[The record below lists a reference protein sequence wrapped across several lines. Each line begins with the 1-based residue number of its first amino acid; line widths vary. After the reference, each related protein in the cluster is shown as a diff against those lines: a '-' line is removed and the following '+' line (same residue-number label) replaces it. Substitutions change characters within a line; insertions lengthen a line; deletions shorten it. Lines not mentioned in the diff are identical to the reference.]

1 MDYAPWHEVPEVPVP
16 TTLYKYCSPERI
28 DIVENL
34 QIRFS
39 RPSEFNDTFDSYHL
53 IPAAAG
59 QPAKAERLRL
69 RARLG
74 VLCLTERSDN
84 QLMWVN
90 YAKDHTG
97 FVIGFDA
104 RSAFFGEDERLLRKV
119 QYRKKPRVLP
129 APDRCGCFYKPLPWK
144 YEREWRCVREFAMSE
159 SRLVTIE
166 PALITKIV
174 IGHRMQPWHVAQIAF
189 AVQALDIEADFYL
202 SSPSHSSWKFS
213 REPKLVK
220 PSEACGGRGYTM
232 DDPE

>member
-1 MDYAPWHEVPEVPVP
+1 MNEVRWDEIPEVPVP
-16 TTLYKYCSPERI
+16 GTLYKYCPPERI
-28 DIVENL
+28 DIFESL

-39 RPSEFNDTFDSYHL
+39 PPSQFNDTFDSYHL
-53 IPAAAG
+53 IPSEAG
-59 QPAKAERLRL
+59 TPAKVERLKL

-90 YAKDHTG
+90 YAKNHTG

-104 RSAFFGEDERLLRKV
+104 HSAFFDADERLLRKV
-119 QYRKKPRVLP
+119 QYQEKPKVLP
-129 APDRCGCFYKPLPWK
+129 VPDRCGCFYKPLPWE
-144 YEREWRCVREFAMSE
+144 YEREWRCVREFAKSE

-174 IGHRMQPWHVAQIAF
+174 IGHRMESWHIAQIALS
-189 AVQALDIEADFYL
+189 VQAMEIGADFFL

-213 REPKLVK
+213 RKPKWVK
-220 PSEACGGRGYTM
+220 LCETCGGQGYTM
-232 DDPE
+232 DDRE